1 MKTHSRFDP
10 FVFCFT
16 ATTAHPALS
25 ARVPAFASLSL
36 LINAVWIVKLGRARE
51 LSVIQDREQA
61 MAHNV
66 APASPIVGKT
76 SEAVA

>member
-1 MKTHSRFDP
+1 MCSASPRLPHP
-10 FVFCFT
+10 
-16 ATTAHPALS
+16 PALS
-25 ARVPAFASLSL
+25 ARVRAFAGLSL